1 MYIYNANVITM
12 AEKNYE
18 NGFILIENDKIKAV
32 GDMSQLKDFSP
43 SDSDIDAKGRTAYP
57 GFVDAHTHI
66 GAWEDG
72 LAFEGDDGNEDTD
85 PSTPNLRAIDMINP
99 LDHCFEEAAQA
110 GVTSVVCGM
119 GSANPIGGTFLAMKT
134 AGSKRIDKRI
144 IKNPV
149 AVKFALGEN
158 PKNVYKDKDTAPVT
172 RMATAAIIREQ
183 LFKARRY
190 LDDMIDYESS
200 AGTDDEG
207 DRPEYDAK
215 CEALMPLLKHEIP
228 AHFHA
233 HRADDYKVY
242 DKYSDGDDFGDEGY
256 IGRFRLIYYAIK
268 NDLPIIARLNN
279 RYGKEVTLR
288 FFPKGFEYSEKD
300 DKIRVIMDGCKYRQL
315 NLGRIINCQLYTGTG
330 LWNEK
335 PETMQIRE
343 LTLQIN
349 DERNALERVMLHF
362 AHFEK
367 QAERVDDNK
376 YLLHL
381 KYYATDETEIVI
393 RVLSF
398 GPCVKVISPD
408 SFVGLIKERLE
419 EQKRC
424 GVR

>member
-18 NGFILIENDKIKAV
+18 NGFILIENDKINAV

-57 GFVDAHTHI
+57 GFIDAHTHI

-172 RMATAAIIREQ
+172 RMAN
-183 LFKARRY
+183 
-190 LDDMIDYESS
+190 
-200 AGTDDEG
+200 
-207 DRPEYDAK
+207 P
-215 CEALMPLLKHEIP
+215 P
-228 AHFHA
+228 
-233 HRADDYKVY
+233 
-242 DKYSDGDDFGDEGY
+242 
-256 IGRFRLIYYAIK
+256 
-268 NDLPIIARLNN
+268 
-279 RYGKEVTLR
+279 
-288 FFPKGFEYSEKD
+288 
-300 DKIRVIMDGCKYRQL
+300 
-315 NLGRIINCQLYTGTG
+315 
-330 LWNEK
+330 
-335 PETMQIRE
+335 
-343 LTLQIN
+343 
-349 DERNALERVMLHF
+349 
-362 AHFEK
+362 
-367 QAERVDDNK
+367 
-376 YLLHL
+376 
-381 KYYATDETEIVI
+381 
-393 RVLSF
+393 
-398 GPCVKVISPD
+398 
-408 SFVGLIKERLE
+408 
-419 EQKRC
+419 
-424 GVR
+424 

>member
-190 LDDMIDYESS
+190 LERPS
-200 AGTDDEG
+200 A
-207 DRPEYDAK
+207 Y
-215 CEALMPLLKHEIP
+215 
-228 AHFHA
+228 
-233 HRADDYKVY
+233 
-242 DKYSDGDDFGDEGY
+242 
-256 IGRFRLIYYAIK
+256 
-268 NDLPIIARLNN
+268 
-279 RYGKEVTLR
+279 
-288 FFPKGFEYSEKD
+288 
-300 DKIRVIMDGCKYRQL
+300 
-315 NLGRIINCQLYTGTG
+315 
-330 LWNEK
+330 
-335 PETMQIRE
+335 
-343 LTLQIN
+343 
-349 DERNALERVMLHF
+349 
-362 AHFEK
+362 
-367 QAERVDDNK
+367 
-376 YLLHL
+376 
-381 KYYATDETEIVI
+381 
-393 RVLSF
+393 
-398 GPCVKVISPD
+398 
-408 SFVGLIKERLE
+408 
-419 EQKRC
+419 
-424 GVR
+424 

>member
-110 GVTSVVCGM
+110 GVTSGVCGM

-200 AGTDDEG
+200 VGTDDEG

-233 HRADDYKVY
+233 HRADDIFTAIRLAKEFDIDYVIIHATE
-242 DKYSDGDDFGDEGY
+242 GHLIADELLEDNARTIVG
-256 IGRFRLIYYAIK
+256 
-268 NDLPIIARLNN
+268 PII
-279 RYGKEVTLR
+279 
-288 FFPKGFEYSEKD
+288 SE
-300 DKIRVIMDGCKYRQL
+300 RC
-315 NLGRIINCQLYTGTG
+315 
-330 LWNEK
+330 K
-335 PETMQIRE
+335 PE
-343 LTLQIN
+343 L
-349 DERNALERVMLHF
+349 RNHTIETAGVLNKAGVPMCICTDHPVVPEQYLPLSAGLAVRGGLDRNEALKAITIYPAVITGIADRVGSIE
-362 AHFEK
+362 AGK
-367 QAERVDDNK
+367 DAD
-376 YLLHL
+376 
-381 KYYATDETEIVI
+381 IVI
-393 RVLSF
+393 FSGDPLSVCDT
-398 GPCVKVISPD
+398 PDMVI
-408 SFVGLIKERLE
+408 VNGTVI
-419 EQKRC
+419 
-424 GVR
+424 